1 MPPFNNPPKAPSA
14 NTVGNPVRPGYPVQR
29 PGAAAP
35 AGAATA
41 PGSRPAI
48 TPIQRF
54 VDMAVRRTV
63 PNRTVLVRGGEPPDS
78 LFYIITGSVEVVVE
92 DDQGKQMVL
101 VYLSKGEFFGTMVT
115 LGTDSGRSML
125 VRSRGRSEIAEM
137 HYARFKQLA
146 SENPLLALELAAQL
160 AGRLEQA
167 TRKLRDLAFVDV
179 SGRIEQTLRE
189 LCEADDAMTHPDGM
203 QIRVS
208 RQDLARLVG
217 CSREMAGRGLKNL
230 EDEGV
235 LRATG
240 KTVVMIGMRPRQTPP
255 SAMATRMLRNTAA

>member
-1 MPPFNNPPKAPSA
+1 
-14 NTVGNPVRPGYPVQR
+14 V
-29 PGAAAP
+29 AAP
-35 AGAATA
+35 VGAATA

-54 VDMAVRRTV
+54 LDVAVRRTV
-63 PNRTVLVRGGEPPDS
+63 PNRTLLVRGGEPPEM
-78 LFYIITGSVEVVVE
+78 LFYVISGAVEVVVE

-101 VYLSKGEFFGTMVT
+101 VYLGEGEFFGTMVS
-115 LGTDSGRSML
+115 LGVDSGRSTL
-125 VRSRGRSEIAEM
+125 IRSRGRSDIATM
-137 HYARFKQLA
+137 YYARFKQLA
-146 SENPLLALELAAQL
+146 AENPALALNLAMQL
-160 AGRLEQA
+160 SQRLEQA

-179 SGRIEQTLRE
+179 TGRIEWALRE
-189 LCEADDAMTHPDGM
+189 LAEADNAMTHPEGM

-217 CSREMAGRGLKNL
+217 CSREMAGRALKSL

-240 KTVVMIGMRPRQTPP
+240 KTVVMIGIRPGQMDP
-255 SAMATRMLRNTAA
+255 SAMATRRLRNTAA

>member
-1 MPPFNNPPKAPSA
+1 MTPFNNPPKAPSA

-29 PGAAAP
+29 PGAAA

-115 LGTDSGRSML
+115 LGT
-125 VRSRGRSEIAEM
+125 
-137 HYARFKQLA
+137 
-146 SENPLLALELAAQL
+146 
-160 AGRLEQA
+160 
-167 TRKLRDLAFVDV
+167 
-179 SGRIEQTLRE
+179 
-189 LCEADDAMTHPDGM
+189 
-203 QIRVS
+203 
-208 RQDLARLVG
+208 
-217 CSREMAGRGLKNL
+217 
-230 EDEGV
+230 
-235 LRATG
+235 
-240 KTVVMIGMRPRQTPP
+240 
-255 SAMATRMLRNTAA
+255 